1 MKLLFEYWR
10 GYMKK
15 TNIYRRV
22 VLNELTQ
29 LTEQELKDFPL
40 SKEEMDKIRD
50 WAQLEGEPLFLGSGT
65 MGNAYQ
71 FGDLVLKVTK
81 DQAEA
86 LGARAI
92 EGQHHPNVYSVKKV
106 AKRDPEDETS
116 SERLSK
122 HPYLIVYDLVGK
134 ELGGPDLPTRS
145 QQDVIKSM
153 FSRLHDVFYNWP
165 DNLDEIKNKFS
176 DWVSKNSALVEEN
189 QIPKFSNHEDK
200 LDFLLTE
207 APLSNQEKEALKKA
221 WGASIGFY
229 GSANINSAEGIMET
243 LKDPGFEY
251 VDEVSKG
258 LTFLEKNGIHFRDLK
273 TTNVMNDNGKLVIID
288 IGKSFVKN
296 KSEIPPIGELLG
308 ATN

>member
-1 MKLLFEYWR
+1 MKLLLENWR
-10 GYMKK
+10 EYMKE

-29 LTEQELKDFPL
+29 LTERELKDFPL

-71 FGDLVLKVTK
+71 FGDLVLKINK

-86 LGARAI
+86 FGARSI

-106 AKRDPEDETS
+106 AKRDPNDETS

-122 HPYLIVYDLVGK
+122 HPYLIVYNLVGD
-134 ELGGPDLPTRS
+134 ELGGPDLPS
-145 QQDVIKSM
+145 PGQQDVIKSM
-153 FSRLHDVFYNWP
+153 FGRLHDIFYNWP
-165 DNLDEIKNKFS
+165 NNLDEIKNKFS
-176 DWVSKNSALVEEN
+176 NWVSENSALIEKN
-189 QIPKFSNHEDK
+189 QIPKFNNHEDK
-200 LDFLLTE
+200 LDLLLTE
-207 APLSNQEKEALKKA
+207 AGLDNQEKEALKKA
-221 WGASIGFY
+221 WGVSIGFY
-229 GSANINSAEGIMET
+229 GSANINSSEGIIRG
-243 LKDPGFEY
+243 LKNPGFEY
-251 VDEVSKG
+251 ADEVSKG

-296 KSEIPPIGELLG
+296 KSDIPTIGELLSD
-308 ATN
+308 TN